1 LNETLEVQRG
11 GVFSR
16 AFRFLGRVLA
26 RIFIAL
32 RYPVI
37 LAWIGGAVVMGLA
50 LPALG
55 GNDVSSFASLVPPH
69 SQALRAESV
78 ATQQFGFPLLSETQ
92 VVVRNPR
99 GLPASRQAELAAL
112 AAHLSQRR
120 VPGFTKIVGAIP
132 LVNSIGGPKFSPET
146 GTTMLLY
153 LVFRPSIGPEAQG
166 ATAARLV
173 QTLVGHR
180 PGEYEGYT
188 GAAPAEQAQAANI
201 NSWLKWVTLATIL
214 VVFLAIAIHFRAPG
228 TALLAVGTVA
238 IAYVVSNRA
247 VEQFGQLTGTTLPA
261 EVEPVL
267 IVLIFGIVTD
277 YSIFFMSRARAL
289 IAQGQRGPQLGTGLM
304 REISPIVIVAGV
316 TVALGVAALRAA
328 TMGYLQNFGPGLAIS
343 VLVAMLVAT
352 TFVPAVL
359 TVGGRALFWP
369 RRLAETPP
377 AETQPTE
384 TRAREASAREAPA
397 AASDS
402 DRVTRRRLTI
412 RLAVNHPVLSTLVVL
427 VLIGGA
433 AAGLSRL
440 AIGNALVRDLPP
452 SSEVQQAYV
461 HASHGFSEGV
471 LAPGELLVTG
481 PGISSQRSALSRL
494 QALVARQPDMAQV
507 FGPNQVPAARR
518 LGFAVSSSGQAAR
531 YAFFLHSD
539 PLGARGISA
548 VQTLRDRLPGLV
560 RQAGLRQATVL
571 VGGDTAISADIV
583 DGTISSLERVIPIA
597 LAAIFLVIALYLRA
611 LVAPLYLLVTSV
623 LGVGA
628 SLGLTAWVLQDLL
641 GYGQTAYYVL
651 FTVGVMLISL
661 GSDYNIFLVGRIWQ
675 EARRRPLRD
684 AIEIGGSRAARSIT
698 TAGFVLAIS
707 FALLAIVPLRPFR
720 EIAFAMAIGLLIDA
734 FIVRTL
740 LVPALISLV
749 GPRSAWP
756 GRALRESPAPPEPPD
771 AGAPAD
777 EETADIEADDP
788 EASNGEVP
796 PDAERAGRPEVR
808 TPPARP

>member
-1 LNETLEVQRG
+1 MNEPLEVQRG

-55 GNDVSSFASLVPPH
+55 GNNVSSFASLVPAH

-92 VVVRNPR
+92 VVVRDPR
-99 GLPASRQAELAAL
+99 GLSATRQAELAAL
-112 AAHLSQRR
+112 AARLSQRR
-120 VPGFTKIVGAIP
+120 VPGFSKIVGAIP

-146 GTTMLLY
+146 GTTMFMYLL
-153 LVFRPSIGPEAQG
+153 FRPGIGPEAQG
-166 ATAARLV
+166 VTAARLV
-173 QTLVGHR
+173 RTQVGHR
-180 PGEYEGYT
+180 AGEYEGYT

-214 VVFLAIAIHFRAPG
+214 LVFLAIAIHFRAPG

-247 VEQFGQLTGTTLPA
+247 VQQFGQLTGTTLPA
-261 EVEPVL
+261 EVQPVL

-289 IAQGQRGPQLGTGLM
+289 LAQGQRGPQMGTGLM
-304 REISPIVIVAGV
+304 RTISPIVIVAGV

-359 TVGGRALFWP
+359 TVGGKALFWP
-369 RRLAETPP
+369 RRLAETPA
-377 AETQPTE
+377 AETEPTE
-384 TRAREASAREAPA
+384 TQLADTPDGGAPA
-397 AASDS
+397 EPFI
-402 DRVTRRRLTI
+402 RRRLTI
-412 RLAVNHPVLSTLVVL
+412 RLAVRHPVLSTLFVL
-427 VLIGGA
+427 VLIGA
-433 AAGLSRL
+433 AVSGLARL

-461 HASHGFSEGV
+461 QASHGFSEGV

-481 PGISSQRSALSRL
+481 PGISSQRPALSRL
-494 QALVARQPDMAQV
+494 QTLVSRQPDMAQV

-539 PLGARGISA
+539 PLGAKGISA
-548 VQTLRDRLPGLV
+548 VQTLRDRLPGLL
-560 RQAGLRQATVL
+560 RQAGFRQATAL

-583 DGTISSLERVIPIA
+583 NGTINSLERVIPIA

-611 LVAPLYLLVTSV
+611 IVAPLYLLLTSL

-628 SLGLTAWVLQDLL
+628 SLGLTAWVLQDLF

-661 GSDYNIFLVGRIWQ
+661 GSDYNVFLVGRIWQ

-684 AIEIGGSRAARSIT
+684 AIELGGSRAARSIT

-720 EIAFAMAIGLLIDA
+720 EIAFAMAVGLLIDA

-756 GRALRESPAPPEPPD
+756 GRALREPPPVPEPPD
-771 AGAPAD
+771 AVAPAD
-777 EETADIEADDP
+777 EETAAAPADDL
-788 EASNGEVP
+788 EASDGEIP
-796 PDAERAGRPEVR
+796 PDAERHGLPEVG
-808 TPPARP
+808 TPPASP

>member
-1 LNETLEVQRG
+1 MNETFEAPPRG
-11 GVFSR
+11 ILSR
-16 AFRFLGRVLA
+16 SFRFVGRILA

-78 ATQQFGFPLLSETQ
+78 ATKQFGFPLLSETQ
-92 VVVRNPR
+92 VVVRNPK
-99 GLPASRQAELAAL
+99 GLPPQRQAQLAAL
-112 AAHLSQRR
+112 AARLSHKR
-120 VPGFTKIVGAIP
+120 VPGFSKIVGAIP

-146 GTTMLLY
+146 GTTMLIY
-153 LVFRPSIGPEAQG
+153 LLFRPGIGPEAQG
-166 ATAARLV
+166 VTAAQLV
-173 QTLVGHR
+173 RTQVGHQ

-201 NSWLKWVTLATIL
+201 NSWLPWVTLATIL
-214 VVFLAIAIHFRAPG
+214 LVFLAIAIHFRAPG

-247 VEQFGQLTGTTLPA
+247 VQQFGQLTGTTLPA
-261 EVEPVL
+261 EVQPVL

-289 IAQGQRGPQLGTGLM
+289 LAQGQRGPRLGTGLM

-316 TVALGVAALRAA
+316 TVALGVVALRAA

-369 RRLAETPP
+369 RRLGETAPP
-377 AETQPTE
+377 ESG
-384 TRAREASAREAPA
+384 SAATPDATGADE
-397 AASDS
+397 
-402 DRVTRRRLTI
+402 RVTRRRLTI
-412 RLAVNHPVLSTLVVL
+412 RLAVRHPVLTTLFVL
-427 VLIGGA
+427 VLIGA
-433 AAGLSRL
+433 AASGLTRL

-452 SSEVQQAYV
+452 TAEAQQAYV
-461 HASHGFSEGV
+461 QASHGFSEGV

-481 PGISSQRSALSRL
+481 PSISSQRPALSRL
-494 QALVARQPDMAQV
+494 QTLVARQPDMAQV
-507 FGPNQVPAARR
+507 FGPNQIPAARR
-518 LGFAVSSSGQAAR
+518 LGFAVSSSGGAAR

-539 PLGARGISA
+539 PLGAKGIAA
-548 VQTLRDRLPGLV
+548 VQTLRDRLPGLL
-560 RQAGLRQATVL
+560 RQAGFRQATVL

-583 DGTISSLERVIPIA
+583 NGTISSLERVIPIA
-597 LAAIFLVIALYLRA
+597 LAAIFLVVALYLRA
-611 LVAPLYLLVTSV
+611 LVAPVYLLVTSV

-628 SLGLTAWVLQDLL
+628 SLGLTAWVLQHFL

-661 GSDYNIFLVGRIWQ
+661 GSDYNVFLVGRIWQ
-675 EARRRPLRD
+675 EARRRPLKD

-720 EIAFAMAIGLLIDA
+720 EIAFAMAVGLLIDA
-734 FIVRTL
+734 FVVRTL

-749 GPRSAWP
+749 GSRSAWP
-756 GRALRESPAPPEPPD
+756 GRALREAPPVPEPPD
-771 AGAPAD
+771 ADAPPD
-777 EETADIEADDP
+777 EDTADIEADDP
-788 EASNGEVP
+788 EPSDDEFGAGAS
-796 PDAERAGRPEVR
+796 DYGRPEAR
-808 TPPARP
+808 TPPAGP

>member
-1 LNETLEVQRG
+1 LSEPLEVQPRG
-11 GVFSR
+11 PLSR
-16 AFRFLGRVLA
+16 FFRFLGRVLA
-26 RIFIAL
+26 RFFIAL

-37 LAWIGGAVVMGLA
+37 LAWIAAAVVMGLT

-69 SQALRAESV
+69 SQALHAEAIASK
-78 ATQQFGFPLLSETQ
+78 QFGFPLLSETQ
-92 VVVRNPR
+92 VVVRNPN
-99 GLPASRQAELAAL
+99 GLPASRQAQLAAL
-112 AAHLSQRR
+112 AAHLSQRK
-120 VPGFTKIVGAIP
+120 VPGFSKIVGAIP

-153 LVFRPSIGPEAQG
+153 LLFRPDIGPEAQG
-166 ATAARLV
+166 VTAAHLV
-173 QTLVGHR
+173 RTQVGHL

-201 NSWLKWVTLATIL
+201 NAWLKWVTLATIL
-214 VVFLAIAIHFRAPG
+214 VVFLAIGIHFRAPG

-247 VEQFGQLTGTTLPA
+247 VEQFGRLTGTSLPA

-289 IAQGQRGPQLGTGLM
+289 LAQGLRGPRLGTGLM

-316 TVALGVAALRAA
+316 TVALGVAALRGA

-359 TVGGRALFWP
+359 TMGGRAMFWP

-377 AETQPTE
+377 P
-384 TRAREASAREAPA
+384 EALAATDAPEQ
-397 AASDS
+397 
-402 DRVTRRRLTI
+402 VTRRRVTI
-412 RLAVNHPVLSTLVVL
+412 RLAVRHPVLATLVVL
-427 VLIGGA
+427 VLIG
-433 AAGLSRL
+433 AAGSGLARL

-452 SSEVQQAYV
+452 SSEAQQAYV
-461 HASHGFSEGV
+461 QASHGFSEGV

-481 PGISSQRSALSRL
+481 PTISSQKAAFTRL

-507 FGPNQVPAARR
+507 FGPSQIPAARR
-518 LGFAVSSSGQAAR
+518 LGFAISSSGQAAR
-531 YAFFLHSD
+531 YAFFVHSD
-539 PLGARGISA
+539 PLGAKGIAA
-548 VQTLRDRLPGLV
+548 VQTLRDRLPALL
-560 RQAGLRQATVL
+560 RQAGFRQATAL

-583 DGTISSLERVIPIA
+583 GGTISSLERVIPIA

-611 LVAPLYLLVTSV
+611 LVAPLYLLLTSL

-661 GSDYNIFLVGRIWQ
+661 GSDYNVFLVGRIWQ
-675 EARRRPLRD
+675 EARRRSLND

-720 EIAFAMAIGLLIDA
+720 EIAFAMAVGLLIDA

-756 GRALRESPAPPEPPD
+756 GHALREAPAPPAPPD
-771 AGAPAD
+771 AGAPPD

-788 EASNGEVP
+788 DASDGEVP
-796 PDAERAGRPEVR
+796 VDAGGEAVR
-808 TPPARP
+808 TPPAVG